1 MKILFISR
9 AYPPIVGG
17 IENQN
22 YELGRWLSKI
32 ADVKIVANKKGK
44 KFLPF
49 FAVYA
54 IFYIL
59 FNLRKYDVLLLGDGV
74 LSVIGWKAK
83 FFYKKP
89 VICVVHGL
97 DLTYRNKLYQ
107 NFWVKKFIPRLDKL
121 VAVGNETV
129 KVAIKKGI
137 PKNKL
142 VFIPNGVDTEKNIVE
157 TAKSELEKIIGEN
170 VEGKKIILTSGR
182 LARRK
187 GVAWF
192 IEHVIPKLPENVIYV
207 IAGNGPDKN
216 NIQSVISKNNLSERV
231 KMLGYVPDEI
241 RNKLLNGSDL
251 FIQPNI
257 KIEGDM
263 EGFGI
268 SVIEAAACRLPVVAS
283 ELEGLKDAIAHE
295 QNGFLIEPHNSD
307 AYASKIKELLDND
320 QERKAFGERAR
331 QFVIKNFSWEIIAEK
346 YLNEIEKTI
355 HNFKF

>member
-22 YELGRWLSKI
+22 YELGKWLGKI
-32 ADVKIVANKKGK
+32 ADVKIVANKFGK

-49 FAVYA
+49 FIPYA
-54 IFYIL
+54 IFYTL

-74 LSVIGWKAK
+74 LSVVGMKAK
-83 FFYKKP
+83 FFYPKKP
-89 VICVVHGL
+89 VACIVHGL
-97 DLTYRNKLYQ
+97 DLTYKNKFYQ
-107 NFWVKKFIPRLDKL
+107 DFWVKWFLPKMDKL
-121 VAVGNETV
+121 IAVGNET
-129 KVAIKKGI
+129 IKIAVEKGI
-137 PKNKL
+137 PKHKL
-142 VFIPNGVDTEKNIVE
+142 AFVPNGVDTEKNLRVC
-157 TAKSELEKIIGEN
+157 SRSDLEKIVGEN

-192 IEHVIPKLPENVIYV
+192 VEHVMPKLSENVLYI
-207 IAGNGPDKN
+207 IAGSGTDKN
-216 NIQSVISKNNLSERV
+216 NIQKVISENNLKNRV
-231 KMLGYVPDEI
+231 RMLGHVSDET
-241 RNKLLNGSDL
+241 RNILFNSCDL

-283 ELEGLKDAIAHE
+283 ELEGLKDAIQHE
-295 QNGFLIEPHNSD
+295 QNGFLIEPHNST
-307 AYASKIKELLDND
+307 AYSEKIKELLEND
-320 QERKAFGERAR
+320 AERKAFGEKAR
-331 QFVIKNFSWEIIAEK
+331 QFVIENFSWEIIAKK
-346 YLNEIEKTI
+346 YLEEIEKTV
-355 HNFKF
+355 NKN